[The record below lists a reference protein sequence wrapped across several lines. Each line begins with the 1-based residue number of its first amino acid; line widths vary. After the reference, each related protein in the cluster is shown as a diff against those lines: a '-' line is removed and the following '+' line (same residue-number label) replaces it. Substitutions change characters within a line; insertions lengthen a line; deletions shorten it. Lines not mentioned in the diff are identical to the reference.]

1 MIKRLLNLNARKT
14 VSGLCVAFS
23 IIVVAACCVGAS
35 AQTISNKTAK
45 LMIERANLDLK
56 RGVAYHM
63 GFQIGYAI
71 YQAEV
76 TQTEYA
82 NPNSKIY
89 GAALNLRTAAIG
101 SAAKDAEAINSV
113 LSVASDRLDI
123 KQFSQYSDGI
133 SHEKDALAVAKG
145 IQLNLETKLGM
156 IHGLLHDAFMLAYA
170 CGYAEANATGGEPR
184 RKHVAAYLELSN
196 YYSKKMK
203 IYNAA
208 GGTLTDLA
216 KGKTPIGELYPKI
229 VILRQSY
236 GSAVADI
243 K

>member
-1 MIKRLLNLNARKT
+1 MKERLLNLNARKT
-14 VSGLCVAFS
+14 ISGLCVAFA
-23 IIVVAACCVGAS
+23 IIVAASFGAA
-35 AQTISNKTAK
+35 AQTVSNKAIK
-45 LMIERANLDLK
+45 LMVEKAKLDLK

-63 GFQIGYAI
+63 GFQIGYGI

-76 TQTEYA
+76 TQTEL
-82 NPNSKIY
+82 PNQNSNIY
-89 GAALNLRTAAIG
+89 GAALNLRTAAFG
-101 SAAKDAEAINSV
+101 NAAKDAEAINSV

-145 IQLNLETKLGM
+145 IELNLETKRGM
-156 IHGLLHDAFMLAYA
+156 VNGLLHDSFMLAYA
-170 CGYAEANATGGEPR
+170 NGYAEANATGGEAR
-184 RKHVAAYLELSN
+184 RTYIAAYLELGN

-208 GGTLTDLA
+208 GGTLLVLA
-216 KGKTPIGELYPKI
+216 KGKTPVGDLYPKI
-229 VILRQSY
+229 VLLRESY
-236 GSAVADI
+236 GFAVAAI